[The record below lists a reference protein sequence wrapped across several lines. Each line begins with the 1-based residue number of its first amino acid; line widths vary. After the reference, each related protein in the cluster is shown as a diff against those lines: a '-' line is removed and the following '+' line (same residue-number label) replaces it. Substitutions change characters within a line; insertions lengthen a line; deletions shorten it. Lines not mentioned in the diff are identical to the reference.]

1 MKKLI
6 MTMLVMLGV
15 LAVGMFG
22 WSQSQDEKT
31 FEKEYNLYLKKW
43 MEKEPAPQRAQP
55 TIEYHLTA
63 SELYAEYKANVLRAD
78 SRYKGKFVEVTGV
91 IESIGKEILGRPY
104 ITLKIDDSGWGS
116 VQCVFPKSEIDSL
129 IQFSPGQSV
138 KVVGKVLGETLGIVL
153 LTREL

>member
-1 MKKLI
+1 MTNKSWNCDKLI
-6 MTMLVMLGV
+6 VTILVVGVAFLVWASMTGKTDLQKVQV
-15 LAVGMFG
+15 L
-22 WSQSQDEKT
+22 EK
-31 FEKEYNLYLKKW
+31 
-43 MEKEPAPQRAQP
+43 MQEPD
-55 TIEYHLTA
+55 YHLTA

-78 SRYKGKFVEVTGV
+78 SRYKGRIVEVTGV

-116 VQCVFPKSEIDSL
+116 VQCVFPKSEIDPL